1 MVLIRTLGFG
11 CLVCVAAGFA
21 QTTNTVVGGGYTLPV
36 PISAAPGQILNLFV
50 QGAGSTLTSR
60 VAATS
65 LPLPTTLANISVQ
78 LTQSAT
84 PQSLAVPLLAV
95 RPVTTCTAG
104 VSLASAACGA
114 FTVVTVQI
122 PYELV
127 PNCQSGTQV
136 CPSSATP
143 TINFAQLV
151 VSENGVAGGAIGLNP
166 VADQVHIANLCDIDT
181 AEPSPCGNT
190 PLITHGDG
198 SIVSASNPASIGE
211 EVVIYALGLG
221 VARPAVPTGQA
232 TPAIAPEAPNVVEVN
247 FEYGAN
253 EGPSRGLPLS
263 LTVCSTTP
271 NCVFTPSFAGLTPG
285 TVGLYQI
292 NFVIPGSTQG
302 VIPCGPVVTS
312 NLTLT
317 VVGLTSFDGTGICV
331 AAPSGTAGSG
341 AAGAAYTEGSPN
353 AGIPVRSRLP

>member
-1 MVLIRTLGFG
+1 MLIIRTLGFG
-11 CLVCVAAGFA
+11 CLVCFAAGLA
-21 QTTNTVVGGGYTLPV
+21 QTANTVVAGGYTLPV

-50 QGAGSTLTSR
+50 QGVGSTLTER

-84 PQSLAVPLLAV
+84 PQSVAVPLLAV
-95 RPVTTCTAG
+95 RPVSTCTG
-104 VSLASAACGA
+104 GISLGSVACGA
-114 FTVVTVQI
+114 YTVVTVQI

-127 PNCQSGTQV
+127 ANCQSATQL

-143 TINFAQLV
+143 FVNVAQLV
-151 VSENGVAGGAIGLNP
+151 ISENGAPGGAIGLNP
-166 VADQVHIANLCDIDT
+166 VADQIHIANGCDIDT
-181 AEPSPCGNT
+181 SAPLACGTT

-198 SIVSASNPASIGE
+198 TIVSASNPASIGE

-221 VARPAVPTGQA
+221 VTRPAVPTGQA
-232 TPAIAPEAPNVVEVN
+232 SPSTAPDAPNVVEVN

-253 EGPSRGLPLS
+253 AGPSRGLPLS

-271 NCVFTPSFAGLTPG
+271 TCVFTPSFAGLTPG
-285 TVGLYQI
+285 TIGLYQV
-292 NFVIPGSTQG
+292 NFIIPASTQG
-302 VIPCGPVVTS
+302 ALPCGPGVTS

-317 VVGLTSFDGTGICV
+317 VVGLTSLDGAGICV
-331 AAPSGTAGSG
+331 AAPAGTAGSG
-341 AAGAAYTEGSPN
+341 AADAAHSRGTPD
-353 AGIPVRSRLP
+353 AGIPLRSRLP